1 MCIFKV
7 YSVDVDSAAPHLVSM
22 SLLNSEHSILNETL
36 FESEGG
42 ISDFHVP
49 ANDSYA
55 ICFDGR

>member
-7 YSVDVDSAAPHLVSM
+7 YSIDVNSETPHLVSM
-22 SLLNSEHSILNETL
+22 SLLNSELSILNKTL

-42 ISDFHVP
+42 INDFLIPSD
-49 ANDSYA
+49 DSYA